1 MRMRMGL
8 TLAAVVMGAAITAP
22 AVSAQTAA
30 APAATSK
37 TTYLVVYRPGPAFLA
52 GKPLKE
58 QPLKDHGKYMLK
70 LYTEG
75 TLKLAGGFLDDV
87 GGAMVF
93 EAENEEQAKSVI
105 AADPA
110 VVTKVF
116 VAELHPWKPRD
127 WEQLVKK

>member
-1 MRMRMGL
+1 MRMIIGL
-8 TLAAVVMGAAITAP
+8 TLGAVVTGAAMSASP
-22 AVSAQTAA
+22 VCAQTAA
-30 APAATSK
+30 AAPSK
-37 TTYLVVYRPGPAFLA
+37 TTYLVVYRPGPGFLA

-58 QPLKDHGKYMLK
+58 QPLKEHGKYMLK

-75 TLKLAGGFLDDV
+75 TLKIAGGFLDDT

-93 EAENEEQAKSVI
+93 EAETEEQAKSVV

-116 VAELHPWKPRD
+116 VAEVHPWKPRD
-127 WEQLVKK
+127 WEQLVNK

>member
-1 MRMRMGL
+1 MRRILGL
-8 TLAAVVMGAAITAP
+8 ALATVVAGAAMSASP
-22 AVSAQTAA
+22 VCAQTAA
-30 APAATSK
+30 PAPSK
-37 TTYLVVYRPGPAFLA
+37 TTYLVVYRPGPGFLT

-58 QPLKDHGKYMLK
+58 QPLKEHGKYMLK

-75 TLKLAGGFLDDV
+75 TLKLAGGFLDDT

-93 EAENEEQAKSVI
+93 EAETDEQAKAVV
-105 AADPA
+105 AGDPA
-110 VVTKVF
+110 VATKVF

>member
-1 MRMRMGL
+1 MRMIMGL
-8 TLAAVVMGAAITAP
+8 TLGAAVAAMSASP
-22 AVSAQTAA
+22 VCAQTAA
-30 APAATSK
+30 ATPSK
-37 TTYLVVYRPGPAFLA
+37 TTYLVVYRPGPGFLT

-58 QPLKDHGKYMLK
+58 QPLKEHGKYMLK

-75 TLKLAGGFLDDV
+75 TLKIAGGFLDDT

-93 EAENEEQAKSVI
+93 EAETEEQAKSVV

>member
-1 MRMRMGL
+1 MRMIIGL
-8 TLAAVVMGAAITAP
+8 ALGAVVTGAAMSA
-22 AVSAQTAA
+22 SSLCAQTAA
-30 APAATSK
+30 AAPSK
-37 TTYLVVYRPGPAFLA
+37 TTYLVVYRPGPAFLP

-58 QPLKDHGKYMLK
+58 QPLKEHGKYMLK

-75 TLKLAGGFLDDV
+75 TLKIAGGFLDDT

-93 EAENEEQAKSVI
+93 EAETEEQAKSVV

>member
-1 MRMRMGL
+1 MRML
-8 TLAAVVMGAAITAP
+8 ICLALGAVITGAAMSAP
-22 AVSAQTAA
+22 PVSAQTAA
-30 APAATSK
+30 AAPSR
-37 TTYLVVYRPGPAFLA
+37 TTYLVVYRPGPGFLA

-58 QPLKDHGKYMLK
+58 QPLKEHGRYMLK

-75 TLKLAGGFLDDV
+75 TLKLAGGFLDDT

-93 EAENEEQAKSVI
+93 EAETEEQAKSVV